1 MKLKTLSLLL
11 LACPAILFAQDEAQP
26 VANEGWKKIYRA
38 SATITNDLVHT
49 KIDAKFNYEKAW
61 MNGKV
66 WITAKPHLKATNLLQ
81 LDAKGMEIKEVAI
94 MKGAVKSNLTYKY
107 DGAELIITLDKSYK
121 ANEQYTV
128 YIDYISKPNELKVKG
143 SEAITDAKGLYFINP
158 RGEEEGKH
166 VEIWTQGE
174 TEATSVWCPTIDKTN
189 QKTTQETYITV
200 PAKYVTLS
208 NGLLKSQK
216 KNADGT
222 RTDYWKMDLPH
233 APYLF
238 FMGVGDYQIVKD
250 SYKGKEVSYYVE
262 KEYVPVARKIFGN
275 TPEMMGFFS
284 KLLGVEYPWSKYA
297 QIVGRDY
304 VSGAMENTT
313 AVLHQESA
321 YQNARELTD
330 GNNWEG
336 TIAHELFHHWFGDLV
351 TAESWSNLT
360 VNESFADY
368 SQTLWDEY
376 KYGKDAGDAENNQG
390 LRGYLGN
397 PQNAE
402 KDLVRFTYED
412 KEQMFDGVSY
422 QKGGRI
428 LHMLRNY
435 LGDAAF
441 FKGLNI
447 YLTTNK
453 FKTGE
458 AHQLRLAFEDAS
470 GEDLNWFFNQWY
482 FGNGHP
488 ELKIDYVYEA
498 NKAHVIVEQTQK
510 SGKIFKLP
518 FAIDIYTGT
527 NKVRHQVWAQNKID
541 TFSFDISVKP
551 DLINVDGDKILLATK
566 KDNKTINNFAYQAN
580 MPQANYMDRLEAY
593 DGLIKAKDDRAVIGL
608 KDKFAPL
615 RRSTIRKIGESGS
628 LKANKAAI
636 EQIEQLAATETNRL
650 VKAQAIGFLAAN
662 AKEQYKPIFEKGI
675 KDSSYSVAGEALKGL
690 MKLDPDNAYTLAK
703 GQTKDAKGIL
713 SDAVAD
719 VLLGAG
725 KESDFDFVQNMYE
738 SMPPSQSKFDATTA
752 FAGYVAKLNDMSKVE
767 KSIKS
772 IVAFRNMIPEQFR
785 NFTDP
790 ALQQA
795 LSIITKAKGK
805 QAQDIIDGLWK

>member
-1 MKLKTLSLLL
+1 MKIKTLGIALLTI
-11 LACPAILFAQDEAQP
+11 PILVSAQEEVQAPKNDA
-26 VANEGWKKIYRA
+26 WKKVYQA

-49 KIDAKFNYEKAW
+49 KIEAKFDYEKAW
-61 MNGKV
+61 MYGKV
-66 WITAKPHLKATNLLQ
+66 WITARAHNKPVNMLQ
-81 LDAKGMEIKEVAI
+81 LDAKGMDIKEVQLV
-94 MKGAVKSNLTYKY
+94 KGLTKSKLDFKY
-107 DGAELIITLDKSYK
+107 DGMELFITLDKNYS
-121 ANEQYTV
+121 NTENYTI

-143 SEAITDAKGLYFINP
+143 SAAITDAKGLYFINP
-158 RGEEEGKH
+158 KGEEEGKH

-238 FMGVGDYQIVKD
+238 FMGVGDYVIVKD

-262 KEYVPVARKIFGN
+262 KEYASVARKIFGN
-275 TPEMMGFFS
+275 TPEMIGYFS
-284 KLLGVEYPWSKYA
+284 KLLGVEYPWAKYA

-321 YQNARELTD
+321 YQNARELVD
-330 GNNWEG
+330 GNSWEG

-376 KYGKDAGDAENNQG
+376 KYGKDAGAAENNQG
-390 LRGYLGN
+390 LRGYLAN
-397 PQNAE
+397 PENAT
-402 KDLVRFTYED
+402 KDLVRFAYED
-412 KEQMFDGVSY
+412 KEQMFDAVSY

-428 LHMLRNY
+428 LNMLRNY
-435 LGDAAF
+435 VGDAAF

-453 FKTGE
+453 FKAGE
-458 AHQLRLAFEDAS
+458 AHQLRLALEEAS

-482 FGNGHP
+482 FGSGHP
-488 ELKIDYVYEA
+488 ELKIDYVYEG
-498 NKAHVIVEQTQK
+498 NKAMIIVEQTQK
-510 SGKIFKLP
+510 SGKLFKLP
-518 FAIDIYTGT
+518 FAIDIYSGA

-541 TFSFDISVKP
+541 TFTFGYTTKP
-551 DLINVDGDKILLATK
+551 DLINVDADKILLCTK
-566 KDNKTINNFAYQAN
+566 KDNKTVANFAHQASYA
-580 MPQANYMDRLEAY
+580 PNYMDRLEAY
-593 DGLIKAKDDRAVIGL
+593 DGLIKAKDERAVLGL
-608 KDKFAPL
+608 SDKYAPL
-615 RRSTIRKIGESGS
+615 RRSTIRKIGESGV
-628 LKANKAAI
+628 LKTSKEAI
-636 EQIEQLAATETNRL
+636 TLIEKIAATENDKLT
-650 VKAQAIGFLAAN
+650 KAQAINFLAN
-662 AKEQYKPIFEKGI
+662 NIKESYKPIFDKSI

-690 MKLDPDNAYTLAK
+690 MKLDPDNAYQLAK
-703 GQTKDAKGIL
+703 SQSKDAKGTL
-713 SDAVAD
+713 SDAVAE
-719 VLLGAG
+719 VLLATG
-725 KESDFDFVQNMYE
+725 KEADFDFIFNMYNT
-738 SMPPSQSKFDATTA
+738 MPPSQSKFDATTN
-752 FAGYVAKLNDMSKVE
+752 FAGYVAKLNDFAKIE
-767 KSIKS
+767 KSIAA
-772 IVAFRNMIPEQFR
+772 IVSFRNMIPEQFR

-795 LSIITKAKGK
+795 LAVITKSKGK
-805 QAQDIIDGLWK
+805 QAQDVIDGLWK